1 MKRLI
6 VAAAVM
12 LAPSLAFASAN
23 PPAEQRVH
31 PYIRALPACAAP
43 AVLGDMS
50 GAFAS
55 REANYWGTGLAIAAF
70 DRVSERA
77 FRPWGAEFVP
87 QRFCTA
93 RGHFNDGKVRQV
105 TYRIRE
111 TIHMFGNSWEVI
123 WCVNGLDRH
132 RTYAPGCEQATH
144 WN

>member
-1 MKRLI
+1 MKRVLL
-6 VAAAVM
+6 AAAITLLPAM
-12 LAPSLAFASAN
+12 ASASGN

-31 PYIRALPACAAP
+31 PYIRALPACGAP
-43 AVLGDMS
+43 VVLGDMS

-55 REANYWGTGLAIAAF
+55 REANYWNSTLAISGF
-70 DRVSERA
+70 DRVSEKA
-77 FRPWGAEFVP
+77 FRPWGQDFVP

-93 RGHFNDGKVRQV
+93 RGHFSDGKIRQV

-111 TIHMFGNSWEVI
+111 TIHVFGNSWEVI

-132 RTYAPGCEQATH
+132 STYAPACEQATH